1 MIELSKNKKILI
13 VEDDEILRESLGEMV
28 SLLYDFEVDLAE
40 DGSVALEMIRND
52 PDGYGVVLSDLKMP
66 NLDGLELINKAK
78 KINQDIVFVVI
89 TGYATRDNA
98 VSALKQGAYDF
109 VQKPFESNE
118 FSAVF
123 GRAVE
128 NYLLIEENR
137 KYQEDLE
144 NLVRKRTSQLQS
156 LNDDLRSLLALDQK
170 TNKMILFDER
180 IKEYQSSILSRF
192 KPDTAILLLYDNLSN
207 FFAKPRIFSKDV
219 INACLPEDDTLLS
232 HQKFYW
238 SNSASKGDIDE
249 KLRLNRN
256 DISFFFSRL
265 EHEVFLGYFYLGYKK
280 DISSEF
286 ENPLKIYTA
295 SLETMLYGNY
305 LVTFHQREME
315 TMFLSGIKTIADT
328 VEATRPFTRKH
339 SDRMVNVAVMLANKL
354 NFSYERIYIL
364 KIACI
369 LHDIGKVGIE
379 KKILN
384 KPGELSA
391 DEKKALQQH
400 PVVGANIVKGLYG
413 FKIDH
418 IVRSHHERWDGTGY
432 PDGLRGEDIPLE
444 SRIIAI
450 ADSFDAM
457 GFARPY
463 SQGEPFSRVILE
475 LEENAGTQFDPELV
489 DKFVECSD
497 EQSSMLQEIEAN
509 MGP

>member
-1 MIELSKNKKILI
+1 M
-13 VEDDEILRESLGEMV
+13 
-28 SLLYDFEVDLAE
+28 
-40 DGSVALEMIRND
+40 
-52 PDGYGVVLSDLKMP
+52 
-66 NLDGLELINKAK
+66 
-78 KINQDIVFVVI
+78 
-89 TGYATRDNA
+89 
-98 VSALKQGAYDF
+98 
-109 VQKPFESNE
+109 
-118 FSAVF
+118 
-123 GRAVE
+123 
-128 NYLLIEENR
+128 
-137 KYQEDLE
+137 
-144 NLVRKRTSQLQS
+144 
-156 LNDDLRSLLALDQK
+156 RS
-170 TNKMILFDER
+170 
-180 IKEYQSSILSRF
+180 
-192 KPDTAILLLYDNLSN
+192 
-207 FFAKPRIFSKDV
+207 
-219 INACLPEDDTLLS
+219 
-232 HQKFYW
+232 
-238 SNSASKGDIDE
+238 
-249 KLRLNRN
+249 
-256 DISFFFSRL
+256 
-265 EHEVFLGYFYLGYKK
+265 
-280 DISSEF
+280 
-286 ENPLKIYTA
+286 
-295 SLETMLYGNY
+295 GNY